1 MRANAC
7 VYVRFVRPSVCSKLN
22 LRSCVRLCA
31 RLMLCVSVCC
41 HRVSEK
47 AANAPRERIIILA
60 LKPLPPPYF
69 KSRRC
74 SPLTAVVLLPLPLLL
89 LLPLHSK
96 VDLIA
101 SLVQSAALSLHH
113 GSHRLCASLAVQWQ
127 RTDLNANS
135 HNRTKQQQRAGTGGG
150 SSSNSSRSKFQQ
162 QQKQQQQRALCECE
176 SCPRE

>member
-74 SPLTAVVLLPLPLLL
+74 SPLTAVVLLPLPLPLLL

-101 SLVQSAALSLHH
+101 SLVQSAALSSSWLAQTLRLPCC
-113 GSHRLCASLAVQWQ
+113 SMATNRFERKLAQSYKTATARRHR
-127 RTDLNANS
+127 R
-135 HNRTKQQQRAGTGGG
+135 R
-150 SSSNSSRSKFQQ
+150 QQ
-162 QQKQQQQRALCECE
+162 QQQQQE
-176 SCPRE
+176 